1 MTLEEIERLPKVEL
15 HLHLDGSVNPKLLN
29 EYANSDVT
37 NEVIAPAHCLD
48 LKDYLNR
55 FSLPVSYLQNKTN
68 LENACAK
75 LITDL
80 KKDNVIYAEV
90 RFSPLKLI
98 TDNLTLDDIIITI
111 RDTFRKGDIPI
122 NLILCMMR
130 NDSYNDNL
138 KVIELAKKYLN
149 DGVCAIDLAGDEANY
164 PTSLFN
170 NLFQIARKENIPF
183 TIHAGEVN
191 NYNTLLDAIKL
202 LPSRIGHGICCSKHK
217 DLLDAIKNN
226 NILLELCPTS
236 NVQTNAI
243 TSYDKHP
250 IKMLAENNIL
260 ISINTD
266 NRTVSNITLTEE
278 YYKLVS
284 TFNFTKDDFYK
295 WNLNAINYSFASI
308 PLKEKLK
315 KKLNENY
322 K

>member
-1 MTLEEIERLPKVEL
+1 MTLEEIKKIPKVEL
-15 HLHLDGSVNPKLLN
+15 HLHLDGSVNPNLLN
-29 EYANSDVT
+29 EYTNSDVT
-37 NEVIAPAHCLD
+37 NEIIAPAHCLD

-75 LITDL
+75 LISDL

-90 RFSPLKLI
+90 RFSPLKLM

-111 RDTFRKGDIPI
+111 RDTFKKGNIPI

-138 KVIELAKKYLN
+138 KVIELAKKYLH

-170 NLFQIARKENIPF
+170 DLFQIARKENIPF

-191 NYNTLLDAIKL
+191 NYNSLLDAIKL

-217 DLLDAIKNN
+217 DLLDTIKNN

-284 TFNFTKDDFYK
+284 TFSFTKDDFYK

-308 PLKEKLK
+308 SLKEELK